1 MSPLTPMA
9 QPSTYQLIDSGNFR
23 KLEQVGPHRVVRP
36 SPQAVWRPRLP
47 ESEWAKI
54 DAEYVRF
61 SGGQGE
67 WRVKNKRLPKHWDIA
82 VSGVPFAIEMT
93 DFGHLGIFPEQAPH
107 WLNLRSLVEEETK
120 KGKEFNVLNLFAY
133 TGGSSLT
140 TAMGGAKVVHVD
152 ASKSSVEW
160 ARENASRLGK
170 ELPIRWIIDDVR
182 KFVAR
187 EVKRGS
193 RYQGIILDPP
203 TYGRGTKNEI
213 WKIEEHLIEL
223 LDQLKQICAD
233 DYKFVMLSSHSQG
246 YTPIAM
252 RNLLAGIF
260 GDGHAFESGE
270 MLVPESE
277 GNRELPSGAY
287 CLLKRAT

>member
-1 MSPLTPMA
+1 MA
-9 QPSTYQLIDSGNFR
+9 QPSTYTLIDSGNFR
-23 KLEQVGPHRVVRP
+23 KLEQVGPHRIVRP
-36 SPQAVWRPRLP
+36 SPQAVWRPRLADA
-47 ESEWAKI
+47 EWQKH

-67 WRVKNKRLPKHWDIA
+67 WRIKNKRLPKHWDIS
-82 VSGVPFAIEMT
+82 VSGVPFAIELT

-120 KGKEFNVLNLFAY
+120 AGKEFNVLNLFAY

-170 ELPIRWIIDDVR
+170 EFPIRWIIDDVR
-182 KFVAR
+182 KFVTR

-193 RYQGIILDPP
+193 HYQGIILDPP
-203 TYGRGTKNEI
+203 SYGRGTKNEI
-213 WKIEEHLIEL
+213 WKIEEHLVEL
-223 LDQLKQICAD
+223 LGQLKEILAD

-252 RNLLAGIF
+252 RNLLADMF
-260 GDGHAFESGE
+260 GEAGNAFDSGE
-270 MLVPESE
+270 MLVPEIE
-277 GNRELPSGAY
+277 GNRELPSGAF
-287 CLLKRAT
+287 CLLKRSK